1 MTATMES
8 QAQQQRPTPAKAAGL
23 TNILNQDD
31 QPSVHSAPLP
41 QLRDSGFYSTTDAS
55 SKHTSAAS
63 FSVNGLSPTASG
75 YQSSSAD
82 KTPSPVAA
90 NMMPQALVS
99 PSASNMSV
107 ASMVSPTS
115 PVSVDQRRFNRPTS
129 LESQPPPPNG
139 ATLGESL
146 AAGVSLV
153 RRESVDSRINQGFSD
168 MRLGGSPYTTNNQ
181 STSSIQNT
189 LHSQRNP
196 RPGFEALAMHRISN
210 GYQPSADR
218 NPEPKTV
225 KTAPAITGPATGHIA
240 RAAEPTKGQAWAFPE
255 EDMPRLGPGRYN
267 DSRRSSITESVASS
281 QFTTESRLPP
291 GQRRLDDGS
300 DHIRLPH
307 HGDFPPVHH
316 HTMQHK
322 QLSDLQAEEGGG
334 PTGSQPYSRTPELRV
349 SHKLAER
356 KRRTEMK
363 ELFDQLRDLM
373 PQERGSKASKWEIL
387 TKAIAEHQKMVEHIR
402 LLQSHC
408 NTTAAELDMLRREN
422 HNLRMEAAGH
432 GQQGAQQQQQQQ
444 QQQPQQPHTQPQ
456 QSQQSS
462 QPASYAGD
470 PYSSASRT
478 ELPPLRSISNSI
490 PSGPDSMTGV
500 QYEPPRVNGYRHESG
515 VAAKELQRLCQRQKA
530 VRQTGT
536 SVLQVHDPRSRVG
549 FVVAFLTGL
558 PTQLARD
565 SALPFMHPRLWASSL
580 PRPLVAVY
588 SAAAAHSTRSSLNRA
603 WTARLIADACR
614 DVLREGTVTMT
625 TADDDDDDDDDEE
638 NYERE
643 KLVLARVQ
651 ALTIANAIRVFDG
664 DVALGAAAE
673 REMAVLVAWL
683 KDLVVL
689 RDRLEERAGHA
700 GGRPLRHLPPDSWE
714 SWIFLES
721 VRRTIVTAS
730 SFMSIVYLLR
740 SEQPA
745 PGMWIERQCFTAS
758 KHLWEAA
765 SSVDFYRA
773 WREKPHY
780 WVENLGFGDLWM
792 YARPTDLDEFTR
804 LMLTPY
810 VGVDAMEHFMEGDV
824 FMPR

>member
-1 MTATMES
+1 MTAIMES

-41 QLRDSGFYSTTDAS
+41 QLRDSGFYSTTDTS

-218 NPEPKTV
+218 NPEPKMV

-255 EDMPRLGPGRYN
+255 EDMPRLGPGRYD

-307 HGDFPPVHH
+307 HADFPPVHH

-402 LLQSHC
+402 LLH
-408 NTTAAELDMLRREN
+408 
-422 HNLRMEAAGH
+422 
-432 GQQGAQQQQQQQ
+432 
-444 QQQPQQPHTQPQ
+444 
-456 QSQQSS
+456 
-462 QPASYAGD
+462 
-470 PYSSASRT
+470 
-478 ELPPLRSISNSI
+478 I

-500 QYEPPRVNGYRHESG
+500 QYEPPR
-515 VAAKELQRLCQRQKA
+515 
-530 VRQTGT
+530 
-536 SVLQVHDPRSRVG
+536 VHDPRSRVG

-558 PTQLARD
+558 PAQLARD

-603 WTARLIADACR
+603 WTARLITDACR
-614 DVLREGTVTMT
+614 DVLH
-625 TADDDDDDDDDEE
+625 DDDDDDDDAE

-643 KLVLARVQ
+643 KHILARVQ

-683 KDLVVL
+683 RDLVAL
-689 RDRLEERAGHA
+689 RDRLEERAGQA
-700 GGRPLRHLPPDSWE
+700 GGRPLRHLPPESWE

-745 PGMWIERQCFTAS
+745 PGMWIDRQSFTAS

-810 VGVDAMEHFMEGDV
+810 VGVNAMEHFMEGDV
-824 FMPR
+824 LTTR

>member
-8 QAQQQRPTPAKAAGL
+8 QAQQQRPAPAKAAGL

-31 QPSVHSAPLP
+31 QPSVHNAPLP

-90 NMMPQALVS
+90 NMIPQALVS

-115 PVSVDQRRFNRPTS
+115 PVSVDRRFNRPTS
-129 LESQPPPPNG
+129 LESQPPPNG

-146 AAGVSLV
+146 AAGASLV

-196 RPGFEALAMHRISN
+196 RPGFEALSMHRISN

-255 EDMPRLGPGRYN
+255 EDMPRMGPGRYD

-387 TKAIAEHQKMVEHIR
+387 TKAIAEHQKMAEH
-402 LLQSHC
+402 
-408 NTTAAELDMLRREN
+408 
-422 HNLRMEAAGH
+422 LRMLH
-432 GQQGAQQQQQQQ
+432 
-444 QQQPQQPHTQPQ
+444 
-456 QSQQSS
+456 
-462 QPASYAGD
+462 
-470 PYSSASRT
+470 
-478 ELPPLRSISNSI
+478 
-490 PSGPDSMTGV
+490 GPDSMTGV
-500 QYEPPRVNGYRHESG
+500 QYEPQRVN
-515 VAAKELQRLCQRQKA
+515 ELQRLRQRQAA
-530 VRQTGT
+530 VRQAG
-536 SVLQVHDPRSRVG
+536 SSLLKVHDPRSRVG
-549 FVVAFLTGL
+549 FVVAFLTAL
-558 PTQLARD
+558 PTRLARE
-565 SALPFMHPRLWASSL
+565 SALPFMHHRLWASSL
-580 PRPLVAVY
+580 PRPLLAVY
-588 SAAAAHSTRSSLNRA
+588 SAAAAHSTRTSHNRA

-614 DVLREGTVTMT
+614 DVLREGMT
-625 TADDDDDDDDDEE
+625 NTSSCNVDGDDDADDDDHLGC
-638 NYERE
+638 RA
-643 KLVLARVQ
+643 KLFLARVQ
-651 ALTIANAIRVFDG
+651 ALTVANAIRVFDG

-683 KDLVVL
+683 KDLVAL
-689 RDRLEERAGHA
+689 RDRLEDRAGHA
-700 GGRPLRHLPPDSWE
+700 GGRPLRHLPPESWE

-758 KHLWEAA
+758 KHLWEAG
-765 SSVDFYRA
+765 SSVDFYKA

-804 LMLTPY
+804 LMLTP
-810 VGVDAMEHFMEGDV
+810 VKRAQHV
-824 FMPR
+824 